1 MPIFLSNLIAHLHI
15 YLYTLQ
21 MRFSTIST
29 HHLALAALIG
39 AVLTP
44 LVFILF
50 LFIAATDDFLEI
62 IRLKVGFSRLF
73 GDLFKVFLIVVFG
86 FLMEIAFLYELFVY
100 FF

>member
-29 HHLALAALIG
+29 HHLVLAALIG

-44 LVFILF
+44 LVFTLF